1 MPLLSGFHN
10 FSFIPIP
17 DRQIRYEF
25 KTVIKDVWY
34 DINRFASRNPAQPM
48 AGGDAGLGRKGHNL
62 YCHYIALIAILALGG
77 TVGVLTTTTEVK
89 ISSNYKTNAQSLYVA
104 QAGRIS

>member
-1 MPLLSGFHN
+1 MPLLIGFHN

-34 DINRFASRNPAQPM
+34 DINRFASRNPARPLQ
-48 AGGDAGLGRKGHNL
+48 AGMPGWDEKGIIFIAI
-62 YCHYIALIAILALGG
+62 IALIAILALVR
-77 TVGVLTTTTEVK
+77 TVGCLTTTTAVK
-89 ISSNYKTNAQSLYVA
+89 ISSNYKTCTKALYGS
-104 QAGRIS
+104 QAG